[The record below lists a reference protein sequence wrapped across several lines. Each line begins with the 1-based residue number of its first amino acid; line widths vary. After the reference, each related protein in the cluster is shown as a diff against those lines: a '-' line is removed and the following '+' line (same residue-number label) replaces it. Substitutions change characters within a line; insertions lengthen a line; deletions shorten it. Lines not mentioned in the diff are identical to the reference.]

1 MRKHLVAGAL
11 VVAMAF
17 GALAAAGCSGAAPA
31 EDVNANVPAGAPPL
45 MPATHQ
51 DRFETLGA
59 SGCYGCHGASE
70 RSNPMPVSYTHLD
83 VYKRQMM
90 LNVPLAL
97 PEREPTTPPRARR
110 ILSRSGA
117 GTML

>member
-17 GALAAAGCSGAAPA
+17 GTLAAAGCSGPAPA

-59 SGCYGCHGASE
+59 SGCYGCHCASE
-70 RSNPMPVSYTHLD
+70 RSNPMLNGSKAMPEDHYANGSSQTLELDPTHD
-83 VYKRQMM
+83 QCNTCHVQ
-90 LNVPLAL
+90 
-97 PEREPTTPPRARR
+97 
-110 ILSRSGA
+110 G
-117 GTML
+117 